1 MGIISLCFTFGA
13 MKKFSAK
20 SLFCFTALCAR
31 AAFAADAPLEAR
43 FTDTGELACLRVG
56 EAVFATGGG
65 NLWEAEFLINPGA
78 SAPGTEQTGAFA
90 PGTEQATALESGWD
104 DGALGAAPG
113 ANARALPYTAQDRVP
128 GAAVPGF
135 LTVAPTNATS
145 FAKSEAGGVIEL
157 SWRGIALGEEPAA
170 LDAFVTIAPQ
180 PDGSQKWSLRF
191 ENRSPHYALL
201 RTRFPMIRRVTRD
214 GEGDALLP
222 WQDHGAKLFRRRSAQ
237 PRPVWAHYLGY
248 APPVAAFFIGETG
261 LYFAA
266 EDPEAHQ
273 KCLVESGEQDIYFD
287 TLPELGADG
296 PGYATTIAPLR
307 GDWWEAARRYRAF
320 ALRQKWAARG
330 PIKDNPAYP
339 RRLCEIPLWINIH
352 GRSDMASN
360 VLAKAKQTYP
370 GFSTG
375 LHWHLWQQSAHDINY
390 PEYFPAQPR
399 VKETIDFCHSIGQEP
414 MPYTNGRLWTVT
426 TMGYLLAEPYAAM
439 KTDGSRVVESYASVN
454 NPTKPP
460 LAVMCP
466 WTETWRRVVQTFT
479 GRILDELGATSLFV
493 DQVGA
498 ARAFPCYDPSHGHP
512 VGGGA
517 WWREG
522 YARMMEPVRRAYNE
536 RGAFL
541 TTEGA
546 GEAYLDL
553 FDGFL
558 QVVERTPEDVPFW
571 SAVYSGYTT
580 YFCTPEH
587 TGDDPQSFRYQQSRE
602 MLWGHPMGWF
612 DTSVLDKPEKCEI
625 LARLCAFRQA
635 NLDALAY
642 GNLLDELRPVSPL
655 PEIAYSWK
663 PRFFWRASA
672 SVKHGTTPAVIG
684 NWWRTAD
691 GETVLLAANLSDKE
705 QTFEYEV
712 FGDGT
717 RPHETASMTL
727 APSELRRIPAI
738 Q

>member
-1 MGIISLCFTFGA
+1 MKTPFATLFSLPAA
-13 MKKFSAK
+13 MAAGLAAAATPAVETRFS
-20 SLFCFTALCAR
+20 
-31 AAFAADAPLEAR
+31 DDGVLESIR
-43 FTDTGELACLRVG
+43 IGE
-56 EAVFATGGG
+56 EVFATGGG

-78 SAPGTEQTGAFA
+78 SAPGTEQKPALCSAGAGQK
-90 PGTEQATALESGWD
+90 PALESGWD

-113 ANARALPYTAQDRVP
+113 APCPVP
-128 GAAVPGF
+128 GAAAPGF
-135 LTVAPTNATS
+135 LTVAPTNAAS
-145 FAKSEAGGVIEL
+145 FAKSEADGAIEL
-157 SWRGIALGEEPAA
+157 AWRGIALGDEPDA

-201 RTRFPMIRRVTRD
+201 RTRFPMVRRVTRD

-222 WQDHGAKLFRRRSAQ
+222 WQDHGAKLFRKRSAQ

-248 APPVAAFFIGETG
+248 APPVAAFFLGETG

-266 EDPEAHQ
+266 EDPEARQ

-287 TLPELGADG
+287 TLPELGASG

-320 ALRQKWAARG
+320 ALQQSWASRG
-330 PIKDNPAYP
+330 PIKDNPSYP

-580 YFCTPEH
+580 YFCTPED
-587 TGDDPQSFRYQQSRE
+587 TDDDPQSFRVQQCRE
-602 MLWGHPMGWF
+602 MLWGHPLGWF
-612 DTSVLDKPEKCEI
+612 DPNVLDKPQKRAI
-625 LARLCAFRQA
+625 VGQLCAFRQE

-655 PEIAYSWK
+655 PEISYSWK
-663 PRFFWRASA
+663 PRFKWRQGAT
-672 SVKHGTTPAVIG
+672 VKHGTAPAVIG
-684 NWWRTAD
+684 NWWRTAG
-691 GETVLLAANLSDKE
+691 GETVLLAANLSDAD
-705 QTFEYEV
+705 QTLEYEV

-717 RPHETASMTL
+717 RPRETATTTL
-727 APSELRRIPAI
+727 APHELRRIHHD
-738 Q
+738 

>member
-1 MGIISLCFTFGA
+1 MKTPFATLLSLSLAAAAGWSAAEPVQTR
-13 MKKFSAK
+13 FS
-20 SLFCFTALCAR
+20 
-31 AAFAADAPLEAR
+31 DDGVLESIR
-43 FTDTGELACLRVG
+43 IGET
-56 EAVFATGGG
+56 VFATGGG

-78 SAPGTEQTGAFA
+78 SAPGTEQKPALCSAGAGQK
-90 PGTEQATALESGWD
+90 PALESGWD

-113 ANARALPYTAQDRVP
+113 APCPVP
-128 GAAVPGF
+128 GAEAPGF
-135 LTVAPTNATS
+135 LTVAPTNAAS
-145 FAKSEAGGVIEL
+145 FAKSEADGAIEL
-157 SWRGIALGEEPAA
+157 AWRGIALGEEPAA

-180 PDGSQKWSLRF
+180 PDGSQKWSLHF

-201 RTRFPMIRRVTRD
+201 RTRFPMLRRVTRD

-222 WQDHGAKLFRRRSAQ
+222 WQDHGAKLFRKRSAQ

-248 APPVAAFFIGETG
+248 APPVAAFFIGKTG

-266 EDPEAHQ
+266 EDPEARQ

-287 TLPELGADG
+287 TLPELGASG

-320 ALRQKWAARG
+320 ALRQPWAARG

-493 DQVGA
+493 DHV
-498 ARAFPCYDPSHGHP
+498 
-512 VGGGA
+512 
-517 WWREG
+517 
-522 YARMMEPVRRAYNE
+522 
-536 RGAFL
+536 
-541 TTEGA
+541 
-546 GEAYLDL
+546 
-553 FDGFL
+553 
-558 QVVERTPEDVPFW
+558 
-571 SAVYSGYTT
+571 
-580 YFCTPEH
+580 
-587 TGDDPQSFRYQQSRE
+587 
-602 MLWGHPMGWF
+602 
-612 DTSVLDKPEKCEI
+612 
-625 LARLCAFRQA
+625 
-635 NLDALAY
+635 
-642 GNLLDELRPVSPL
+642 
-655 PEIAYSWK
+655 
-663 PRFFWRASA
+663 
-672 SVKHGTTPAVIG
+672 
-684 NWWRTAD
+684 
-691 GETVLLAANLSDKE
+691 
-705 QTFEYEV
+705 
-712 FGDGT
+712 
-717 RPHETASMTL
+717 
-727 APSELRRIPAI
+727 
-738 Q
+738 